1 MSRLVLAFRVLVP
14 DDHHSI
20 TANSRERVELLVE
33 SDAIDAEDISLRLAL
48 LLVSMALEAEVLVL
62 VHVGLRYVV
71 VLDATATFN

>member
-20 TANSRERVELLVE
+20 TANSRKSVELLVE
-33 SDAIDAEDISLRLAL
+33 GDAVDAEDISLGLTL
-48 LLVSMALEAEVLVL
+48 LLVSMALKAEVLVL

-71 VLDATATFN
+71 VLDATTTFN